1 MGLNKHNGQADIC
14 KPTEWPCFLYGGGGS
29 RLIFLRGEEVMYL
42 IRVNDTDG
50 HIVRFHGLAGHLVRV
65 MVEW

>member
-29 RLIFLRGEEVMYL
+29 RLIFFGGGGGDVFNSGE
-42 IRVNDTDG
+42 
-50 HIVRFHGLAGHLVRV
+50 
-65 MVEW
+65 